1 MHHPICYYI
10 PSHMLAHINVARA
23 RGLAE
28 PGPAQQS
35 AKVSE
40 AFRQRRQ
47 QAALASLTPT
57 PPSPGRLHD
66 IGGRCCSGPAR
77 CPS

>member
-40 AFRQRRQ
+40 AFRQLRQ
-47 QAALASLTPT
+47 QAAEGASTLE
-57 PPSPGRLHD
+57 D
-66 IGGRCCSGPAR
+66 IFVNLVGGERYSEKLEWL
-77 CPS
+77 